1 VGWRNSTCPIRRR
14 SGYDA
19 ATPYESA
26 VTASRLLKNARL
38 LSYASWGP
46 KAYLFAGNT
55 CVDDNASR
63 YLVTNVLPARGTV
76 CQPERSSFH
85 ATG

>member
-1 VGWRNSTCPIRRR
+1 
-14 SGYDA
+14 
-19 ATPYESA
+19 

-38 LSYASWGP
+38 LSYAGWGH
-46 KAYLFAGNT
+46 KAYLTVGNT
-55 CVDDNASR
+55 CVDDNVTQ

-76 CQPERSSFH
+76 CQPAGSPFD